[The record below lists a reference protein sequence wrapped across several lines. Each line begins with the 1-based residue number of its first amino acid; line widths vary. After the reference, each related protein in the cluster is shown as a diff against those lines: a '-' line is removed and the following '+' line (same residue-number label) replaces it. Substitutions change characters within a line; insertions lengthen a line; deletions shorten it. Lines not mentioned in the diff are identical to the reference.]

1 MQEQRCQMVL
11 ARSMSPWT
19 SARSTGVSFAVSHI
33 ILFRRENA
41 VNWVY
46 PVVLRNIEKQPLL
59 TNLHER
65 TQTFAGGRAERAASS
80 SRTT

>member
-11 ARSMSPWT
+11 ARSMSLWT
-19 SARSTGVSFAVSHI
+19 SARSTGVSFASISNHS
-33 ILFRRENA
+33 FRRENA

-46 PVVLRNIEKQPLL
+46 PVVLRNIEKHHLL

-65 TQTFAGGRAERAASS
+65 AQTLAGGRAERAASS